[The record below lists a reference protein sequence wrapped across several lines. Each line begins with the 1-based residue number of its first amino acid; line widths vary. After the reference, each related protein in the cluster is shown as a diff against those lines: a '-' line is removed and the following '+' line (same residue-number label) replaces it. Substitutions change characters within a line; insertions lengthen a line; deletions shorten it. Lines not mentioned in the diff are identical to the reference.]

1 MKDETRKA
9 PRAGT
14 PAGIG
19 QAKIKKVAGQP
30 AKQIS
35 KADPTHQAAAGPAHE
50 RGNTPARLNHDL
62 ANLVWKY
69 FSEEIT
75 QALIEVQQALAQET
89 EGLKPAL
96 RASKRLGK

>member
-1 MKDETRKA
+1 MKDKTRKA
-9 PRAGT
+9 RRAGT

-35 KADPTHQAAAGPAHE
+35 EPDPAHRPAAGLAYD
-50 RGNTPARLNHDL
+50 GGSTPAKTDHAL
-62 ANLVWKY
+62 ADLVWKY

-75 QALIEVQQALAQET
+75 QAVIELQEALTPETKGSSQQA
-89 EGLKPAL
+89 GSRK
-96 RASKRLGK
+96 G

>member
-14 PAGIG
+14 PVGIG
-19 QAKIKKVAGQP
+19 QTKIKEVAGQP

-35 KADPTHQAAAGPAHE
+35 KADPTDQAAAGPAHE
-50 RGNTPARLNHDL
+50 RGSTPARPNHDL
-62 ANLVWKY
+62 VDVVWKY

-75 QALIEVQQALAQET
+75 QAVIEVQQSLAQEP
-89 EGLKPAL
+89 GVKPAL
-96 RASKRLGK
+96 GASKRLGK